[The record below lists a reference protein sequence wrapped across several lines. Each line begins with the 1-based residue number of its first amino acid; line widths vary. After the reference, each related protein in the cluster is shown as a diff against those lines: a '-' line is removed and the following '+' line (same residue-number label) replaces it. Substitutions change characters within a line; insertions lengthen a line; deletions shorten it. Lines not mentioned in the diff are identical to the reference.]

1 MDDWAK
7 IRHLFST
14 GKHSKREIARLAGVS
29 RGTVDRALAEDREP
43 SYRRAPSGSSFDAF
57 AVEVRRLLAITPTM
71 PAATIAERV
80 GWAGSPSLFRAK
92 VALIRPDYAVP
103 DPADRLV
110 HPPGFQVQCDL
121 WFPHEDLPLG
131 DDQRA
136 APPVLVMTST
146 CSGFLQ
152 ARMLPSRT
160 TPDLLGGMWSLIV
173 EAGAVPTRLTWDNE
187 TGIGRG
193 KLTDPA
199 AAFAGTLGTEIKL
212 LKARDPESK
221 GGVERMNRFFRS
233 RFMPGRV
240 FASPDDFN
248 TQLKEWLPTA
258 NARMSRSRR
267 GRPAELVAADRA
279 MMRRLPPV
287 APEVVFRNTVRL
299 PRDYYIR
306 AFSNDYSVDPTMI
319 GRLVD
324 VTASLD
330 TVAVHHDGVL
340 IAEHR
345 RRWARQLTV
354 TEPTHVTRAAEL
366 RSQFQA
372 QHRRQ
377 APAAPVAAVV
387 ELASLAH
394 YDELFGVDPALDRGT
409 AFNATPAVLA
419 AAS

>member
-1 MDDWAK
+1 VIKLDDWAK

-14 GKHSKREIARLAGVS
+14 GISKREVARLAGVS

-43 SYRRAPSGSSFDAF
+43 TYQRPAAGSSFDTF
-57 AVEVRRLLAITPTM
+57 AVEVRRLLAVTPTM
-71 PAATIAERV
+71 PGATIAERV
-80 GWAGSPSLFRAK
+80 GWAGSSSLFRAK
-92 VALIRPDYAVP
+92 VAEVRPEYAVP

-121 WFPHEDLPLG
+121 WFPHEDVPLG
-131 DDQRA
+131 DDQQA

-146 CSGFLQ
+146 NSGFLQ

-160 TPDLLGGMWSLIV
+160 TSDLLGGMWSLIQ
-173 EAGAVPTRLTWDNE
+173 EAGAVPARLTWDNE

-193 KLTDPA
+193 RLTDPA

-248 TQLKEWLPTA
+248 TQLAAWLPTA

-267 GRPAELVAADRA
+267 GRPHELVTVDRA
-279 MMRRLPPV
+279 AMRGLPPV
-287 APEVVFRNTVRL
+287 APEVVFRNSVRL
-299 PRDYYIR
+299 PRDYYVR
-306 AFSNDYSVDPTMI
+306 AFSNDYSVDPAMI

-330 TVAVHHDGVL
+330 RIAVHHDGVL

-354 TEPTHVTRAAEL
+354 TDPAHVTRAAAL

-372 QHRRQ
+372 QHRRR
-377 APAAPVAAVV
+377 PPVAAVV
-387 ELASLAH
+387 ELASLSH
-394 YDELFGVDPALDRGT
+394 YDELFGVDPALDRALGV
-409 AFNATPAVLA
+409 APAILA
-419 AAS
+419 VAS